1 MLRRA
6 LIVVVLAGAVLGIT
20 AAPAFAHA
28 ELVESDPAPGA
39 VLERSPATITLQFTE
54 TVEADTSGVRVFD
67 TDGARVDQ
75 GGTEVSGRTV
85 RLPLPSLDDGSYVV
99 TWRVVSGDSHPIQG
113 AFTFQIGEG
122 NGPAA
127 TSREVTGLAQRLL
140 GEQGGDTAVGVAY
153 GIVRGLVFAG
163 LALLIGGAVFAAGI
177 SPAARASKRAARIVG
192 LGWVVTFL
200 ATMAGLLLYGPYAA
214 GLGLGDAFSTSLL
227 GDTLGERFGQ
237 VWFVRLVVL
246 LVAVPL
252 LLRLFPRA
260 SDERGARAL
269 PAWWL
274 PIGAVSAIVLSATPG
289 LAGHAVSGDWVNV
302 AIVADTLHVLA
313 MAVWLGGLVLL
324 VAVSLPTRD
333 LGELREVVP
342 RFSRVALG
350 CIGVL
355 VATGAFQTWRQVG
368 SLEALRSTDYGRILA
383 VKLVLFAAIVV
394 FAAFSREIVLRLFGL
409 PEEAPQESGTPAV
422 VAGGSDDGDAVVP
435 EIAEP
440 EVVAPEAEPDL
451 DAQLELRH
459 LRRSVWAEVVLAV
472 AVLATTALLVN
483 AAPARSALP
492 ATADG
497 GAVGVTM
504 RSDKV
509 WVDVTATPGV
519 AGRNDLHV
527 NTLTPD
533 GAPKDVQELAVTID
547 LPDRKIAPIDVP
559 LRRLSPGHYF
569 APGFD
574 VPIAGDWRVTAKPLL
589 SEFDQPTLRG
599 TVTFG

>member
-6 LIVVVLAGAVLGIT
+6 LVVVVLAGAVLGIT

-54 TVEADTSGVRVFD
+54 TVEAATDGVRVFD

-75 GGTEVSGRTV
+75 NGTEVSGSTV
-85 RLPLPSLDDGSYVV
+85 RQPLPSLADGSYVV
-99 TWRVVSGDSHPIQG
+99 VWRALSGDAHPIQG
-113 AFTFQIGEG
+113 AFTFQVGDG
-122 NGPAA
+122 TGPAA
-127 TSREVTGLAQRLL
+127 TSREVTGLADRLL
-140 GEQGGDTAVGVAY
+140 TEQGGDRTVGVAY

-163 LALLIGGAVFAAGI
+163 LALLIGGAAFAAGI
-177 SPAARASKRAARIVG
+177 SPAVRASKRAARIVG
-192 LGWVVTFL
+192 LGWAVTLL
-200 ATMAGLLLYGPYAA
+200 ATIAGLAIYGPYAA
-214 GLGLGDAFSTSLL
+214 GLGLGDVFSTSTL
-227 GDTLGERFGQ
+227 GDTLDERFGQ
-237 VWFVRLVVL
+237 VWLLRLAIL
-246 LVAVPL
+246 AVAVPL
-252 LLRLFPRA
+252 LLVLFPRA
-260 SDERGARAL
+260 PDARGVRAL

-274 PIGAVSAIVLSATPG
+274 PIAAVTAVALSATPG

-302 AIVADTLHVLA
+302 AVVADALHVLA

-324 VAVSLPTRD
+324 AAVSLRARD
-333 LGELREVVP
+333 LGELRKVVP
-342 RFSRVALG
+342 RFSRIAIGCVA
-350 CIGVL
+350 VL

-368 SLEALRSTDYGRILA
+368 SLEALRSTDFGRILA

-394 FAAFSREIVLRLFGL
+394 LAAFSREIVLRLFGP
-409 PEEAPQESGTPAV
+409 PEEESRSGVPA
-422 VAGGSDDGDAVVP
+422 VAGGSDDGEPATP
-435 EIAEP
+435 AAEMHP
-440 EVVAPEAEPDL
+440 DEA
-451 DAQLELRH
+451 LELAH
-459 LRRSVWAEVVLAV
+459 LRRSVWAEVALAA
-472 AVLATTALLVN
+472 AVLVATALLVN

-504 RSDKV
+504 RSETV

-533 GAPKDVQELAVTID
+533 GAPKDVQELAVTIA

-574 VPIAGDWRVTAKPLL
+574 VPTAGEWRVVAKPLL
-589 SEFDQPTLRG
+589 SEFDQPTVRG